1 MRFPCKKKIKK
12 HQEDN
17 LQTSKEKKKDYGSTI

>member
-1 MRFPCKKKIKK
+1 MTDIKKKIKK

>member
-1 MRFPCKKKIKK
+1 MTYIKKKIKK